1 MVRSWTVEG
10 LGVIERSEWSL
21 VEDIRAGRLI
31 RLLEDWSLPD
41 ADVVAILN
49 PKSIRTAR
57 VDAFLSHLAIVGRD
71 LGDEP

>member
-1 MVRSWTVEG
+1 VSSNVLNGASSKTSV
-10 LGVIERSEWSL
+10 
-21 VEDIRAGRLI
+21 RAGLI

-57 VDAFLSHLAIVGRD
+57 VDAFLSHLAIVARD
-71 LGDEP
+71 LCDER